1 MPNKNNYLDFL
12 NRTAVTEMK
21 SVILRMIRGRR
32 STIATRV
39 SDSEEGSQLF
49 RISRKAPKFGR
60 LTVEVSKLQRGE
72 DSREFERGSIRL
84 TEPCQD
90 WSEIEV
96 LINVVSPPVHGF
108 QTCLIH
114 ALGAFQRDRR
124 QSLAAAQPVQPGAA
138 KHRLIE
144 QTMDIGPPH

>member
-1 MPNKNNYLDFL
+1 MISEPASGAQSFKN
-12 NRTAVTEMK
+12 
-21 SVILRMIRGRR
+21 SIG
-32 STIATRV
+32 
-39 SDSEEGSQLF
+39 
-49 RISRKAPKFGR
+49 APKFGR
-60 LTVEVSKLQRGE
+60 STVEVSKLQRGE

-124 QSLAAAQPVQPGAA
+124 
-138 KHRLIE
+138 
-144 QTMDIGPPH
+144 

>member
-1 MPNKNNYLDFL
+1 
-12 NRTAVTEMK
+12 MK
-21 SVILRMIRGRR
+21 SAILRMIRCGRP
-32 STIATRV
+32 TIPTML
-39 SDSEEGSQLF
+39 SEPASCTQLF
-49 RISRKAPKFGR
+49 KNSIGAPKFGR